1 MTKIRV
7 FPHNE
12 KGKIEFT
19 KEELQKLLNEVYNEG
34 KTDSYTIYYGTDW
47 NIRTV
52 PCNTTSA
59 ITNTVSA
66 KDTNVGTISDLTAD
80 KITVTPSTIEV
91 KY

>member
-34 KTDSYTIYYGTDW
+34 RIDSYIISYGSNITTTPYYSTI
-47 NIRTV
+47 
-52 PCNTTSA
+52 TTSNLSTS
-59 ITNTVSA
+59 IDKNNLTSLTTDV
-66 KDTNVGTISDLTAD
+66 KD
-80 KITVTPSTIEV
+80 
-91 KY
+91 

>member
-34 KTDSYTIYYGTDW
+34 RADNYSIYYGSNT
-47 NIRTV
+47 IPV
-52 PCNTTSA
+52 VSCTTSA
-59 ITNTVSA
+59 TTNKVSTSID
-66 KDTNVGTISDLTAD
+66 KNNLTI
-80 KITVTPSTIEV
+80 KE
-91 KY
+91 Y

>member
-34 KTDSYTIYYGTDW
+34 KVDSYTISYGSNITTTPYYYS
-47 NIRTV
+47 II
-52 PCNTTSA
+52 TTSNSSTS
-59 ITNTVSA
+59 IDKNNLTSLTTDV
-66 KDTNVGTISDLTAD
+66 KD
-80 KITVTPSTIEV
+80 
-91 KY
+91 

>member
-34 KTDSYTIYYGTDW
+34 KMDSYTIYYGS
-47 NIRTV
+47 
-52 PCNTTSA
+52 NTT
-59 ITNTVSA
+59 T
-66 KDTNVGTISDLTAD
+66 
-80 KITVTPSTIEV
+80 TPYYSTITASNSLTSIDKNKLNSLTVDV
-91 KY
+91 KD

>member
-34 KTDSYTIYYGTDW
+34 KIDSYTISYGSNITTTPYYYST
-47 NIRTV
+47 I
-52 PCNTTSA
+52 TTSNSSTS
-59 ITNTVSA
+59 IDKNNLTSLNIDV
-66 KDTNVGTISDLTAD
+66 KD
-80 KITVTPSTIEV
+80 
-91 KY
+91 

>member
-34 KTDSYTIYYGTDW
+34 KIDSYTISYDS
-47 NIRTV
+47 NITTT
-52 PCNTTSA
+52 PYCYSTITTSNSSTS
-59 ITNTVSA
+59 IDKNNLDSLNI
-66 KDTNVGTISDLTAD
+66 NVKTEENI
-80 KITVTPSTIEV
+80 
-91 KY
+91 

>member
-34 KTDSYTIYYGTDW
+34 KVDSYTISYGSNITTTPYYYST
-47 NIRTV
+47 I
-52 PCNTTSA
+52 TTSNSSTS
-59 ITNTVSA
+59 IDKN
-66 KDTNVGTISDLTAD
+66 NLTSLTTD
-80 KITVTPSTIEV
+80 VED
-91 KY
+91 

>member
-34 KTDSYTIYYGTDW
+34 KIDSYTISYGS
-47 NIRTV
+47 NITTT
-52 PCNTTSA
+52 PYHSTITTSDSSTSTSTS
-59 ITNTVSA
+59 IDKN
-66 KDTNVGTISDLTAD
+66 NLTSLNID
-80 KITVTPSTIEV
+80 IKG
-91 KY
+91 

>member
-34 KTDSYTIYYGTDW
+34 RIDSYTISYGSNITTTPYYST
-47 NIRTV
+47 I
-52 PCNTTSA
+52 TTSNSSTSVDKNNLTSLN
-59 ITNTVSA
+59 IDV
-66 KDTNVGTISDLTAD
+66 KD
-80 KITVTPSTIEV
+80 
-91 KY
+91 

>member
-34 KTDSYTIYYGTDW
+34 KMDSYTISYGSSTTTPYYL
-47 NIRTV
+47 
-52 PCNTTSA
+52 
-59 ITNTVSA
+59 TNTASSSSILTGNDKLNSLTVNI
-66 KDTNVGTISDLTAD
+66 KD
-80 KITVTPSTIEV
+80 
-91 KY
+91 

>member
-34 KTDSYTIYYGTDW
+34 KIDSYIISYGSSNISLPYY
-47 NIRTV
+47 
-52 PCNTTSA
+52 
-59 ITNTVSA
+59 
-66 KDTNVGTISDLTAD
+66 
-80 KITVTPSTIEV
+80 STITTANDSSISIDKNNLTSLNIDV
-91 KY
+91 KD

>member
-34 KTDSYTIYYGTDW
+34 KIDSYTISYGS
-47 NIRTV
+47 NITTT
-52 PCNTTSA
+52 PYCYSTITTSNSSTS
-59 ITNTVSA
+59 IDKNNLDSLHI
-66 KDTNVGTISDLTAD
+66 NVKTEENI
-80 KITVTPSTIEV
+80 
-91 KY
+91 

>member
-34 KTDSYTIYYGTDW
+34 KIDSYTISYGSNITTTPYYST
-47 NIRTV
+47 I
-52 PCNTTSA
+52 TTSNSSTS
-59 ITNTVSA
+59 I
-66 KDTNVGTISDLTAD
+66 D
-80 KITVTPSTIEV
+80 KIILLL
-91 KY
+91 

>member
-34 KTDSYTIYYGTDW
+34 KMDSYTISHGSTSTPLTYYSTTTASNSSTLTGNDKL
-47 NIRTV
+47 NSLTV
-52 PCNTTSA
+52 
-59 ITNTVSA
+59 
-66 KDTNVGTISDLTAD
+66 D
-80 KITVTPSTIEV
+80 V
-91 KY
+91 KE